1 MLRYLLALSIMIYL
15 TYGILPE
22 KIQCSPTRLN
32 PLSGTSLSATSLSA
46 ISLHVPSLW
55 GTPLSGTPLSGTP
68 LPATSLPATSLSA
81 TSLDPSPLPD
91 IVLGPGGVAGFYS
104 LGISH
109 YLLNHFDLKD
119 KRLVGFSAGS
129 FTLLFMRLSPEKR
142 NGMLQEIFKC
152 NEKSASNAM
161 RHIMDKIETTTTLED
176 YDLNGSSI
184 AVSHPGRIGLY
195 EDFLTIQQ
203 LSRCCKSSS
212 FIPFVTHESGID
224 FYNHKLAM
232 DGFFYYNSFLKQYPD
247 HPLVINPFMFGRY
260 SNAAWD
266 KIKFLFGIHPL
277 KTTSIYQMYLYG
289 YHDARQNHS
298 FFEKYLKTLPIPIP
312 MV

>member
-22 KIQCSPTRLN
+22 KTQGSPYSTLLN
-32 PLSGTSLSATSLSA
+32 PLWATSLSATSLSA
-46 ISLHVPSLW
+46 
-55 GTPLSGTPLSGTP
+55 TP
-68 LPATSLPATSLSA
+68 LPATPLPATPLHA
-81 TSLDPSPLPD
+81 TPLHATPLPLPD

-142 NGMLQEIFKC
+142 NAMLQEIFKC

-161 RHIMDKIETTTTLED
+161 RHIMDKVETTTTLED

-184 AVSHPGRIGLY
+184 AVSHPGKIGLY
-195 EDFLTIQQ
+195 EQFLTIEQ

-232 DGFFYYNSFLKQYPD
+232 DGFFYYNSFLKQYPER
-247 HPLVINPFMFGRY
+247 PLVITPFMFGRY

-289 YHDARQNHS
+289 YHDARKNHS
-298 FFEKYLKTLPIPIP
+298 FFEKYLQPIHSSS
-312 MV
+312 

>member
-22 KIQCSPTRLN
+22 KIQCSPYPIRLN
-32 PLSGTSLSATSLSA
+32 PLSATSLQVPSLSATSLSGTSLSAT
-46 ISLHVPSLW
+46 
-55 GTPLSGTPLSGTP
+55 P
-68 LPATSLPATSLSA
+68 LP
-81 TSLDPSPLPD
+81 PSPLPD

-119 KRLVGFSAGS
+119 KRMVGFSAGS

-161 RHIMDKIETTTTLED
+161 RHIMDKVETTTTLED

-184 AVSHPGRIGLY
+184 AVSHPGKIALY
-195 EDFLTIQQ
+195 DHFLTIEQ

-232 DGFFYYNSFLKQYPD
+232 DGFFYYKTFLKQYPER
-247 HPLVINPFMFGRY
+247 PLVINPFMFGRY
-260 SNAAWD
+260 SNSVWD

-277 KTTSIYQMYLYG
+277 KTTSIYQLYLYG

-298 FFEKYLKTLPIPIP
+298 FFEKYLRPIHSSS
-312 MV
+312 

>member
-1 MLRYLLALSIMIYL
+1 MLRYLLALSIVIYL

-22 KIQCSPTRLN
+22 KTQCSPYSILSN
-32 PLSGTSLSATSLSA
+32 PLSATSLS
-46 ISLHVPSLW
+46 
-55 GTPLSGTPLSGTP
+55 GTPLSATSLSGTPLS
-68 LPATSLPATSLSA
+68 ATSLS
-81 TSLDPSPLPD
+81 PSPLPD

-152 NEKSASNAM
+152 NEKSASRAM
-161 RHIMDKIETTTTLED
+161 RHIIDKIETTTTLED

-184 AVSHPGRIGLY
+184 AVSHPGTIGLY

-212 FIPFVTHESGID
+212 FIPFVTHESGMD
-224 FYNHKLAM
+224 FYNHKLAI
-232 DGFFYYNSFLKQYPD
+232 DGFFYYNSFLEQYPD
-247 HPLVINPFMFGRY
+247 PPLVITPFMFGRY
-260 SNAAWD
+260 SNAIWD

-277 KTTSIYQMYLYG
+277 KTTSIYQLYLYG

-298 FFEKYLKTLPIPIP
+298 FFEKYLNPTEPL
-312 MV
+312 

>member
-1 MLRYLLALSIMIYL
+1 MLRYLLAVSIMIYL

-22 KIQCSPTRLN
+22 KSQCSQYPTRLN
-32 PLSGTSLSATSLSA
+32 PLPATL
-46 ISLHVPSLW
+46 
-55 GTPLSGTPLSGTP
+55 
-68 LPATSLPATSLSA
+68 LPATSLPTLKGSL
-81 TSLDPSPLPD
+81 PE

-109 YLLNHFDLKD
+109 YLLNHFDVKD

-142 NGMLQEIFKC
+142 NSMLQEIFKC

-161 RHIMDKIETTTTLED
+161 SHIMDKIETTTTLDD
-176 YDLNGSSI
+176 YDLNGISI
-184 AVSHPGRIGLY
+184 AVSHPGTIALY
-195 EDFLTIQQ
+195 DHFITIQQ

-212 FIPFVTHESGID
+212 FIPFVTHDSGMD

-232 DGFFYYNSFLKQYPD
+232 DGFFYYKSFLKQYPER
-247 HPLVINPFMFGRY
+247 PLVISPFMFGRY

-266 KIKFLFGIHPL
+266 KIKFIFGIHPL
-277 KTTSIYQMYLYG
+277 KTTSIYQLYLYG

-298 FFEKYLKTLPIPIP
+298 FFEKYLKPLPTEPL
-312 MV
+312 

>member
-1 MLRYLLALSIMIYL
+1 MSIMIYL
-15 TYGILPE
+15 TYGILPD
-22 KIQCSPTRLN
+22 KPQCGQYPTRLN
-32 PLSGTSLSATSLSA
+32 PLSATSLSA
-46 ISLHVPSLW
+46 SSLSIQ
-55 GTPLSGTPLSGTP
+55 TKD
-68 LPATSLPATSLSA
+68 SLPE
-81 TSLDPSPLPD
+81 

-142 NGMLQEIFKC
+142 NSMLQEIFKC
-152 NEKSASNAM
+152 NERSACNAM
-161 RHIMDKIETTTTLED
+161 RHIMDKIETTTALDD
-176 YDLNGSSI
+176 YDLNGTSI
-184 AVSHPGRIGLY
+184 AVSHPRGIALY
-195 EDFLTIQQ
+195 DHFLTIQQ

-212 FIPFVTHESGID
+212 FIPFVTHESGMD

-232 DGFFYYNSFLKQYPD
+232 DGFFYYKSFLKQYTEP
-247 HPLVINPFMFGRY
+247 PLMITPFMFGRY

-266 KIKFLFGIHPL
+266 KIKFIFGIHPL
-277 KTTSIYQMYLYG
+277 KTTSIYQLYLYG

-298 FFEKYLKTLPIPIP
+298 FFEKYLKPLPTEPL
-312 MV
+312 

>member
-22 KIQCSPTRLN
+22 KTQGSPYSTLLN
-32 PLSGTSLSATSLSA
+32 PLWATSLS
-46 ISLHVPSLW
+46 
-55 GTPLSGTPLSGTP
+55 
-68 LPATSLPATSLSA
+68 ATSLPATSLSVTPLPATPLPA
-81 TSLDPSPLPD
+81 TSLSATPLPPSPLPD

-142 NGMLQEIFKC
+142 NAMLQEIFKC

-161 RHIMDKIETTTTLED
+161 RHIMDKVETTTTLED

-184 AVSHPGRIGLY
+184 AVSHPGKIGLY
-195 EDFLTIQQ
+195 EQFLTIEQ

-212 FIPFVTHESGID
+212 FIPFVTHESGMD

-232 DGFFYYNSFLKQYPD
+232 DGFFYYKSFLKQYPER
-247 HPLVINPFMFGRY
+247 PLVITPFMFGRY
-260 SNAAWD
+260 SNAVWD

-277 KTTSIYQMYLYG
+277 KTTSIYQLYLYG

-298 FFEKYLKTLPIPIP
+298 FFEKYLRPIHSSS
-312 MV
+312 

>member
-1 MLRYLLALSIMIYL
+1 MIYL

-22 KIQCSPTRLN
+22 KTQGSPYSTLLN
-32 PLSGTSLSATSLSA
+32 PLWATSLSATSLSA
-46 ISLHVPSLW
+46 
-55 GTPLSGTPLSGTP
+55 TP
-68 LPATSLPATSLSA
+68 LPATPLHATPL
-81 TSLDPSPLPD
+81 PLPD

-142 NGMLQEIFKC
+142 NGMLEEIFKC

-161 RHIMDKIETTTTLED
+161 RHIMDKVETTTTLED

-184 AVSHPGRIGLY
+184 AVSHPGKIGLY
-195 EDFLTIQQ
+195 EQFLTIEQ

-212 FIPFVTHESGID
+212 FIPFVTHESGMD

-232 DGFFYYNSFLKQYPD
+232 DGFFYYKSFLKQYPEQ
-247 HPLVINPFMFGRY
+247 PLVINPFMFGRY

-266 KIKFLFGIHPL
+266 KIKFIFGIHPL

-289 YHDARQNHS
+289 YHDARKNHS
-298 FFEKYLKTLPIPIP
+298 FFEKYLRPIHSSS
-312 MV
+312 

>member
-1 MLRYLLALSIMIYL
+1 MIYL

-22 KIQCSPTRLN
+22 KIQCSPYPIRLN
-32 PLSGTSLSATSLSA
+32 PLSATSLSA
-46 ISLHVPSLW
+46 
-55 GTPLSGTPLSGTP
+55 TP
-68 LPATSLPATSLSA
+68 LPATPLS
-81 TSLDPSPLPD
+81 PSPLPD

-142 NGMLQEIFKC
+142 NGMLEEIFKC

-184 AVSHPGRIGLY
+184 AVSHPGNIGLY

-212 FIPFVTHESGID
+212 FIPFVTHESGMY

-232 DGFFYYNSFLKQYPD
+232 DGFFYYKSFLKQYPD
-247 HPLVINPFMFGRY
+247 PPLVINPFMFGRY

-266 KIKFLFGIHPL
+266 KIKFIFGIHPL

-298 FFEKYLKTLPIPIP
+298 FFEKYLTPLPNRCDL
-312 MV
+312 

>member
-22 KIQCSPTRLN
+22 KIQCSPYSIRLN
-32 PLSGTSLSATSLSA
+32 PLS
-46 ISLHVPSLW
+46 
-55 GTPLSGTPLSGTP
+55 
-68 LPATSLPATSLSA
+68 ATSLPATSLQVPLLWGSLLPA
-81 TSLDPSPLPD
+81 TPLPATPLPLPD

-184 AVSHPGRIGLY
+184 AVSHPGKIALY
-195 EDFLTIQQ
+195 DHFLTIQQ

-232 DGFFYYNSFLKQYPD
+232 DGFFYYKSFLKQYPER
-247 HPLVINPFMFGRY
+247 PLVISPFMFGRY
-260 SNAAWD
+260 SNSVWD

-277 KTTSIYQMYLYG
+277 KTTSIYQLYLYG

-298 FFEKYLKTLPIPIP
+298 FFEKYLHPIHSSS
-312 MV
+312 